1 MDDAMNL
8 DGLKTTQGVDVAG
21 KRVIVR
27 ADLNVPVK
35 NGKVTD
41 ATRLE
46 RLVPGLKDLASR
58 GAKVVVISHFG
69 RPKSGPEAEFSLR
82 PVADQFSALLGK
94 PVAFASDCI
103 GDAAQAVV
111 GALNNGDIAVLENL
125 RFHKGEEKNDP
136 AFAAALAKLGDIFVG
151 DAFSC
156 AHRAHASTEGL
167 THHLTSYA
175 GPLLMEE
182 INALRTALEKPER
195 PTAAVVGGAK
205 VSTKIPVLT
214 NLVAKVDKLII
225 GGGMANTFL
234 QSMGKQ
240 VGQSL
245 AEPEFHST
253 AREIMAEAKQQGC
266 EIVLPVDAVI
276 AREFREGA
284 ANEVVSVHKV
294 PVDAM
299 ILDVG
304 PASVEHV
311 AKILAGCKTLL
322 WNGPMG
328 AFEISP
334 FGAGTFALAKQAA
347 EMTKAGKLVSVAGGG
362 DTVAALNAAGVTG
375 DFTYVSTAGG
385 AFLEWLE
392 GRELPG
398 VAALA
403 K

>member
-1 MDDAMNL
+1 MNL
-8 DGLKTTQGVDVAG
+8 DKLKTTDGIDVAG

-27 ADLNVPVK
+27 ADLNVPVRD
-35 NGKVTD
+35 GKVTD
-41 ATRLE
+41 VTRLE
-46 RLVPGLKDLASR
+46 RVVPGLKALADR
-58 GAKVVVISHFG
+58 GARVIVISHFG
-69 RPKSGPEAEFSLR
+69 RPKNGPEPDLSLKPVAETLQRLLGR
-82 PVADQFSALLGK
+82 PVAFGGDSIGEK
-94 PVAFASDCI
+94 ASGAI
-103 GDAAQAVV
+103 GT
-111 GALNNGDIAVLENL
+111 LKNGDVAVLENL

-136 AFAAALAKLGDIFVG
+136 AFAEELAKLGDLFVE

-167 THHLTSYA
+167 TRYLPSYA

-234 QSMGKQ
+234 QATGVMVGK
-240 VGQSL
+240 SL
-245 AEPEFHST
+245 AEPEFHTT
-253 AREIMAEAKQQGC
+253 ARDILTEAKRKGC
-266 EIVLPVDAVI
+266 EIILPVDAVI
-276 AREFREGA
+276 AREFKEGA
-284 ANEVVSVHKV
+284 ASEVVEIDNV
-294 PVDAM
+294 PFDAM

-304 PASVEHV
+304 PRSIARSEDVLGV
-311 AKILAGCKTLL
+311 VKTLL
-322 WNGPMG
+322 WNGPLG
-328 AFEISP
+328 AFEIAP
-334 FGAGTFALAKQAA
+334 FGEGTFALARSAA
-347 EMTKAGKLVSVAGGG
+347 ALTKAGKLVSVAGGG
-362 DTVAALNAAGVTG
+362 DTVAALNAAGVTD

-398 VAALA
+398 IAALA
-403 K
+403 REKVE

>member
-1 MDDAMNL
+1 MNL
-8 DGLKTTQGVDVAG
+8 DKLKTTDGIDVAG
-21 KRVIVR
+21 KRVLVR
-27 ADLNVPVK
+27 ADLNVPIK
-35 NGKVTD
+35 SGKVTD

-46 RLVPGLKDLASR
+46 RVVPGLKALADR
-58 GAKVVVISHFG
+58 GAKVIVISHFG
-69 RPKSGPEAEFSLR
+69 RPKGVDPDLSLR
-82 PVADQFSALLGK
+82 PVATTLQELLGR
-94 PVAFASDCI
+94 PVKFGEDCI
-103 GDAAQAVV
+103 GGPAEAVV
-111 GALNNGDIAVLENL
+111 QSLKNGDVAVLENL

-136 AFAAALAKLGDIFVG
+136 EFAAALAKLGDMFVG

-167 THHLTSYA
+167 THHLPSYA

-234 QSMGKQ
+234 QAMGTM
-240 VGQSL
+240 VGKSL
-245 AEPEFHST
+245 SEPEFAGT
-253 AREIMAEAKQQGC
+253 ARDIMSEAKEKGC
-266 EIVLPVDAVI
+266 EIILPVDAVI
-276 AREFREGA
+276 AREFKEGA
-284 ANEVVSVHKV
+284 ASEVVQIDNV
-294 PVDAM
+294 PFDAM

-304 PASVEHV
+304 PKSVAHV
-311 AKILAGCKTLL
+311 TKVLEGAKTLL

-334 FGAGTFALAKQAA
+334 FGEGTFAVARAA
-347 EMTKAGKLVSVAGGG
+347 ASLTKARKLVSVAGGG
-362 DTVAALNAAGVTG
+362 DTVAALNAANVTG
-375 DFTYVSTAGG
+375 EFTYVSTAGG

-398 VAALA
+398 IAALA
-403 K
+403 R

>member
-1 MDDAMNL
+1 MNL
-8 DGLKTTQGVDVAG
+8 DKLKTTDGVDVAG

-35 NGKVTD
+35 DGKVTD

-46 RLVPGLKDLASR
+46 RVLPGVKALADR
-58 GAKVVVISHFG
+58 GAKVIVISHFG
-69 RPKSGPEAEFSLR
+69 RPKNGPEADLSLR
-82 PVADQFSALLGK
+82 PIADAMQQLLGR
-94 PVAFASDCI
+94 PVAFGPDCI
-103 GDAAQAVV
+103 GDQAQATVS
-111 GALNNGDIAVLENL
+111 ALQNGDVALLENL

-136 AFAAALAKLGDIFVG
+136 KFAEELAKFGDIFVG

-167 THHLTSYA
+167 TNYLPSFA
-175 GPLLMEE
+175 GPLMMEE
-182 INALRTALEKPER
+182 INALRTALEKPQR

-234 QSMGKQ
+234 QASGVMVGK
-240 VGQSL
+240 SL

-253 AREIMAEAKQQGC
+253 ARDIMTEAKQKGC

-276 AREFREGA
+276 AREFKEGA
-284 ANEVVSVHKV
+284 ANEVVSVDDV
-294 PVDAM
+294 PFDAM

-304 PASVEHV
+304 PKSVARTADVLAAS
-311 AKILAGCKTLL
+311 KTLL
-322 WNGPMG
+322 WNGPLG

-334 FGAGTFALAKQAA
+334 FGEGTFALARAA
-347 EMTKAGKLVSVAGGG
+347 ADLTKAGKLISVAGGG
-362 DTVAALNAAGVTG
+362 DTVAALNAAGVTD

-398 VAALA
+398 IAALTRE
-403 K
+403 KVH

>member
-1 MDDAMNL
+1 MNL
-8 DGLKTTQGVDVAG
+8 DKLKTTDGIDVAG

-35 NGKVTD
+35 DGKVTD

-46 RLVPGLKDLASR
+46 RVAPGLKALADR
-58 GAKVVVISHFG
+58 GAKVIVISHFG
-69 RPKSGPEAEFSLR
+69 RPKNGPVLEFSL
-82 PVADQFSALLGK
+82 K
-94 PVAFASDCI
+94 PVAQTLQGLLGAPVAFSDDCI
-103 GDAAQAVV
+103 GAAAVATV
-111 GALNNGDIAVLENL
+111 QSLDNGDVAVLENL

-136 AFAAALAKLGDIFVG
+136 AFAAELAKLGDIFVG

-167 THHLTSYA
+167 THLLPSYA

-234 QSMGKQ
+234 QAMGTM
-240 VGQSL
+240 VGKSL
-245 AEPEFHST
+245 AEPEFHAT
-253 AREIMAEAKQQGC
+253 ARDILAEAKKKGC
-266 EIVLPVDAVI
+266 EIILPVDAVI
-276 AREFREGA
+276 AREFKEGA
-284 ANEVVSVHKV
+284 ATEVVGIDHV
-294 PVDAM
+294 PFDAM

-304 PASVEHV
+304 PQSVAHV
-311 AKILAGCKTLL
+311 VKVLEGAKTLL

-328 AFEISP
+328 AFEIAP
-334 FGAGTFALAKQAA
+334 FGEGTFALARAA
-347 EMTKAGKLVSVAGGG
+347 AALTKAGKLVSVAGGG
-362 DTVAALNAAGVTG
+362 DTVAALNAAGVTD

-398 VAALA
+398 IAALA
-403 K
+403 R